1 MRSAAAIGVVCLGL
15 LAPGQAEKVTISA
28 APKPGQIVH
37 YTATQ
42 EIAAE
47 VVPDVPPDAPAGQ
60 ASTLPTMKVTSKTT
74 LAFTE
79 TTASSDAEGRT
90 TALLTYEQAGG
101 AMNVNGIPMAMGTV
115 SELVGKTFT
124 VIFGADGR
132 VADVTAPP
140 EMAAILGPAKQL
152 IINMYKVVPVAT
164 LAIGESS
171 TSPFSIPLPLPVPG
185 SGPIVMD
192 GHTKTTLVSV
202 DAEGAEHIAN
212 CDQTFDAAMAQPKSD
227 PAPGTDRGMSLDMK
241 MRGAG
246 KLRFNIDRGVTTSN
260 ESETTLDGL
269 LSFGGSASATPTG
282 AKIHGVIKTTLT
294 GKY

>member
-1 MRSAAAIGVVCLGL
+1 
-15 LAPGQAEKVTISA
+15 
-28 APKPGQIVH
+28 
-37 YTATQ
+37 
-42 EIAAE
+42 
-47 VVPDVPPDAPAGQ
+47 
-60 ASTLPTMKVTSKTT
+60 
-74 LAFTE
+74 
-79 TTASSDAEGRT
+79 
-90 TALLTYEQAGG
+90 
-101 AMNVNGIPMAMGTV
+101 
-115 SELVGKTFT
+115 
-124 VIFGADGR
+124 
-132 VADVTAPP
+132 
-140 EMAAILGPAKQL
+140 
-152 IINMYKVVPVAT
+152 
-164 LAIGESS
+164 
-171 TSPFSIPLPLPVPG
+171 
-185 SGPIVMD
+185 MD